1 LRDAGMSVRAIAAH
15 LGHPYSTVRAWLDA
29 FVVDENAMSRE
40 EDLSIMEELLTEA
53 RAMVKK
59 RYRLVNAGRVVC
71 EPKIDPATDLPVRGV
86 DGSVV
91 YDYTKPIE
99 DDEPR
104 RNAILVTLKILDRK

>member
-1 LRDAGMSVRAIAAH
+1 MSKVLEDATMQSTMATAPITLRGGPRSDQMQQYVDQQTRRALVLRDAGMSVKAIAAH

-59 RYRLVNAGRVVC
+59 RYRLVNAG
-71 EPKIDPATDLPVRGV
+71 
-86 DGSVV
+86 
-91 YDYTKPIE
+91 
-99 DDEPR
+99 
-104 RNAILVTLKILDRK
+104 